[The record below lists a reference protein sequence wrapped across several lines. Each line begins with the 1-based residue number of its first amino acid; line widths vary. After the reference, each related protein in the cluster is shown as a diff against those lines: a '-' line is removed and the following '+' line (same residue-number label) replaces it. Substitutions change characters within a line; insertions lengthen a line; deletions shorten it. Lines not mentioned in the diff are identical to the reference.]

1 MLPFIV
7 DVYSGWEQDE
17 KAGILNIEAFGNIDG
32 ESKYCYSTYTLKK
45 RFMYKNGDYEA
56 MVELLKH
63 SDGRTV
69 LVKLKYQKDKLKDF
83 ELDIQ
88 SLADAYHDERFLQ
101 LERISWGLNDKSC
114 TDILAQ

>member
-1 MLPFIV
+1 MLPFIA
-7 DVYSGWEQDE
+7 DIYSNWEQDE

-32 ESKYCYSTYTLKK
+32 VYKYCYASFTLKK
-45 RFMYKNGDYEA
+45 RFMYENGDYEA
-56 MVELLKH
+56 MVELLKN
-63 SDGRTV
+63 SAGRTV

-88 SLADAYHDERFLQ
+88 SLADSYRDERFLQ
-101 LERISWGLNDKSC
+101 LELVGWGLNDKRC